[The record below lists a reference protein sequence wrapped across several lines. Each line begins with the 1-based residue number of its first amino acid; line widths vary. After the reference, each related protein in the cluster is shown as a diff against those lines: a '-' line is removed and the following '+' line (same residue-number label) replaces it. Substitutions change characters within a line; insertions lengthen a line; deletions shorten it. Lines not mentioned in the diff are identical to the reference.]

1 MDKENFLEALEELL
15 ELDADSIKGD
25 EALTSLDTWDSLAI
39 LGFISFADEKCG
51 KILSVTDINQAQ
63 TVNDLYALIS

>member
-39 LGFISFADEKCG
+39 LGFISFAD
-51 KILSVTDINQAQ
+51 D
-63 TVNDLYALIS
+63 